1 VIGLGA
7 NPRLMARMTGADG
20 DAVRATART
29 GRTSE
34 ELSPPAELL
43 AELARL
49 FGIPQ
54 AAHGYP
60 EAAALPDAIAIARA

>member
-1 VIGLGA
+1 L
-7 NPRLMARMTGADG
+7 
-20 DAVRATART
+20 
-29 GRTSE
+29 
-34 ELSPPAELL
+34 PPAELL

-60 EAAALPDAIAIARA
+60 EAAESAGAIVIPRS